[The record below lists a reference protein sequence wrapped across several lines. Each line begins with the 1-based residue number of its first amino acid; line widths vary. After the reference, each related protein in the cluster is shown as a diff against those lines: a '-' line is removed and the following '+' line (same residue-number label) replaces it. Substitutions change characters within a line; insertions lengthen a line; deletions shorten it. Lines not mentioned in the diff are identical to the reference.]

1 MCPLVKIKKGVE
13 GTPPQLGITLGYT
26 SPLPS
31 KERVANLANW
41 DWHCTL

>member
-1 MCPLVKIKKGVE
+1 MIEIKKRVE

-31 KERVANLANW
+31 KERVANLADG
-41 DWHCTL
+41 DWHNRL